1 MSKNLVLSAAIGYK
15 FNQVEL
21 FIKSLRKFYYES
33 VVFVIGLND
42 LELEQELKK
51 FGCEIIKVKTDRKEI
66 QFKRYEIF

>member
-1 MSKNLVLSAAIGYK
+1 MCQNMSKNLVLSAAIGYK

-51 FGCEIIKVKTDRKEI
+51 RK
-66 QFKRYEIF
+66 